1 MKNITMAK
9 RQQNPTRKKAMIKAL
24 EKTFGVVSTA
34 ATMIGL
40 NRSTH
45 YEWLNT
51 DPDYKQKVEE
61 LENLMLD
68 FAETNLHQQIME
80 GNTTATI
87 FLLKTRGRKRGYIER
102 QNIEMTADVNTTKL
116 SPEAQQKID
125 DILNEEY

>member
-1 MKNITMAK
+1 MSKKPHNATLKK
-9 RQQNPTRKKAMIKAL
+9 RMVAAL

-34 ATMIGL
+34 APMAGID
-40 NRSTH
+40 RCTH
-45 YEWLNT
+45 YRWLKS
-51 DPDYKQKVEE
+51 DEDYKQKVED
-61 LENLMLD
+61 LENVMLD

-102 QNIEMTADVNTTKL
+102 QNIEMTADVTTTKL